1 MDYFAQYPALWWL
14 GAGFVFLIAE
24 MLTGTLF
31 FFFMCIGAF
40 LVGLLTAMSGI
51 SSSVQLLCFAV
62 AAVAAV
68 AAWTRFRPNPK
79 DKLEQRAGAEGLNNR
94 LAGFIGRDAVLEEPI
109 HKGHGRIRLDD
120 SYWSVVGEDA
130 PAGTQVRIIAVEG
143 MILRVEPDWRA
154 GIGL

>member
-1 MDYFAQYPALWWL
+1 MDYFSQYPALWWL

-24 MLTGTLF
+24 MLTGTMF
-31 FFFMCIGAF
+31 FLFMCAGAF
-40 LVGLLTAMSGI
+40 LVGALTWVLGMS
-51 SSSVQLLCFAV
+51 SEVQLLCFAM

-94 LAGFIGRDAVLEEPI
+94 LAGFVGRDAVLEEPI
-109 HKGHGRIRLDD
+109 NNGHGRIRLDD

-130 PAGTQVRIIAVEG
+130 PAGTRVRVAAIKG
-143 MILRVEPDWRA
+143 MILRVKPA
-154 GIGL
+154 